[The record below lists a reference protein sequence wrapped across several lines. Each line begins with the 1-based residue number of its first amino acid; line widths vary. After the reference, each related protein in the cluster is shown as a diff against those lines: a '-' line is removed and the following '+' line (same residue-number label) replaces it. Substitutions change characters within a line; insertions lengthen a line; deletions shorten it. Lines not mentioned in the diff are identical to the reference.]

1 MDQFDVQQ
9 PTLDDSVRT
18 QASGEF
24 AARRA
29 VICAALA
36 VCAAAAN
43 AQERAAATN
52 VEVGRVT
59 LDMCATL
66 AFRNKNERMCNQI
79 ELGASPK
86 MSQYTNT
93 PSLGGVPTT
102 SPNYRGTQA
111 VKTEN
116 KGSR

>member
-1 MDQFDVQQ
+1 MDQFDLQQ
-9 PTLDDSVRT
+9 PTLDGSDGSPE
-18 QASGEF
+18 SSEF

-59 LDMCATL
+59 LEMCATS
-66 AFRNKNERMCNQI
+66 AFRDKNERRCNEI
-79 ELGASPK
+79 ELAASPK
-86 MSQYTNT
+86 VSQYSNA
-93 PSLGGVPTT
+93 PSSGGVPTT
-102 SPNYRGTQA
+102 SPNYRGFQSG
-111 VKTEN
+111 KTES
-116 KGSR
+116 KGTR